1 MIWIS
6 IVIGIL
12 GLGAL
17 IVSANASLRSGRIFG
32 FAAVVV
38 AVVFLAL
45 SFFTIVPAG
54 HVGVS
59 VILGSVSSQALPQ
72 GLRIKHPFAN
82 IITYSTRVQTYTMAS
97 TADAGDTVSALS
109 KDGMR
114 MPLDVTIAY
123 RLNGDD
129 APWLY
134 EHIGVDYRSKIIRTA
149 ARTSVREALSKYTS
163 QEAYASK
170 RAQLASAMERLLK
183 KRLKGLLEQEGYEG
197 QAIQIEQVM
206 LRNVDLPPRVK
217 AAIEDK
223 LAAEQESL
231 KMTFVLER
239 ERQEADRK
247 RIEAEGIK
255 SFQDIVRQ
263 GIDKQ
268 LLQWKGIEAT
278 RELAASE
285 NSKIVIIGGSD
296 GLPIILNTDSK

>member
-12 GLGAL
+12 GLGAVL
-17 IVSANASLRSGRIFG
+17 LSTSASLRRGRIFG
-32 FAAVVV
+32 FAGLTTALVC
-38 AVVFLAL
+38 LAF
-45 SFFTIVPAG
+45 SFFTVIPAG
-54 HVGVS
+54 HVGVA
-59 VILGSVSSQALPQ
+59 VILGSVSDQALPQ
-72 GLRIKHPFAN
+72 GLRVKNPFAN
-82 IITYSTRVQTYTMAS
+82 IVTYSTRVQTYTMAS
-97 TADAGDTVSALS
+97 TGDATDTVSALS

-123 RLNGDD
+123 RLIGDE

-134 EHIGVDYRSKIIRTA
+134 ENVGLDYRPKVIRTA

-170 RAQLASAMERLLK
+170 RALLAGAMERLLK
-183 KRLKGLLEQEGYEG
+183 KRLKGLLKQEGYEG

-206 LRNVDLPPRVK
+206 LRNVDLPPLVK

-231 KMTFVLER
+231 KMTFVLQR
-239 ERQEADRK
+239 ERQEAERK
-247 RIEAEGIK
+247 KIEAEGIK
-255 SFQDIVRQ
+255 AFQDIVRQ

-278 RELAASE
+278 RELAESE
-285 NSKIVIIGGSD
+285 NTKVIIIGGSD
-296 GLPIILNTDSK
+296 GLPIILNTDGK